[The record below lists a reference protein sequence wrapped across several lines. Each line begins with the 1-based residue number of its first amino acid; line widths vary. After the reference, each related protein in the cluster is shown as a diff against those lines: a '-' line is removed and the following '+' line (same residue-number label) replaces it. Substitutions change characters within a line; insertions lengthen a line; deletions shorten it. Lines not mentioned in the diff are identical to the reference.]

1 MNQQEIEN
9 MNEIILD
16 SLSLHD
22 PADKQLLPNKPNQTL
37 NETDYFTSIKNN
49 YVHGYIRMIDSNSIF
64 YNSEVNIILKN
75 LYINF

>member
-1 MNQQEIEN
+1 

-22 PADKQLLPNKPNQTL
+22 SADRQLLPSKQNQTL
-37 NETDYFTSIKNN
+37 SETDYFNSMKQN

-64 YNSEVNIILKN
+64 YNSEVNIILKSPN
-75 LYINF
+75 INFLNIRIRI